1 MLYVDQLKIEFITG
15 YQGGENYDGGH
26 AQVIMAMVVF

>member
-26 AQVIMAMVVF
+26 A